1 MTDIKRLFV
10 LLCGYEILPK
20 SISIMGA
27 NNRFLLSEPIC
38 AYLLDTRHGWVL
50 LDAGM
55 DPRHVHDPARRQ
67 AYFDQYSMVPPV
79 IKKQHDLENQLT
91 ELGVQLADIAWI
103 ILSHLH
109 FDHAGYIKH
118 CPQARVSV
126 QRREYESAL
135 QSDSTAYIAEDFN
148 APTIQWDLRDGDWDA
163 FPGLTLLDTRGHSDG
178 HQSAL
183 LRLQQTGPLIL
194 TFDAGD
200 LRENF
205 ERSLP
210 PGVCTDPSAALQSI
224 RRLQALAQTERARLV
239 LFHDPDEIQTLR
251 LSPDHYT

>member
-1 MTDIKRLFV
+1 MTDIKRLFI

-20 SISIMGA
+20 SISVMGA
-27 NNRFLLSEPIC
+27 DNRFLLSEPIC
-38 AYLLDTRHGWVL
+38 AYLLDTTHGWVL

-55 DPRHVHDPARRQ
+55 DPKHVHDPLRLQ
-67 AYFDQYSMVPPV
+67 TYFGQYGMVPPV
-79 IKKQHDLENQLT
+79 IKKQHDLESQLAT
-91 ELGVQLADIAWI
+91 LGVRLSDIAWI

-126 QRREYESAL
+126 QRREHAAAL
-135 QSDSTAYIAEDFN
+135 QSTSTAYIAEDFN

-163 FPGLTLLDTRGHSDG
+163 FAGLTLLDTRGHSDG

-183 LRLQQTGPLIL
+183 LRLKHTGPMIL

-205 ERSLP
+205 THSIP
-210 PGVCTDPSAALQSI
+210 PGVCTDQNAALQSI
-224 RRLQALAQTERARLV
+224 RRLQDLARSEQAQLI
-239 LFHDPDEIQTLR
+239 LFHDPEEIQTLR
-251 LSPDHYT
+251 LSPDHYA